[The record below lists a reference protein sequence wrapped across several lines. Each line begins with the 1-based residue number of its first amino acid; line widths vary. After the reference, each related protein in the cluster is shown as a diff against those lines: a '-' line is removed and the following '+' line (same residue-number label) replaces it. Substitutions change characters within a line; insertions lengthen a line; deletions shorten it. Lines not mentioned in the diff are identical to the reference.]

1 MCPDDS
7 NGNYTV
13 PSGTLVNTGDTVLP
27 SQHNPW
33 ANDSSTA
40 ISNRFS
46 KDGRA
51 PATGNWNLNG
61 FRITQ
66 LGTPSA
72 AGDATTK
79 TYVDTAITA
88 VNSSQPKIENLAAN
102 RLALA
107 ADKGTSFRFSGN
119 RTLTFQPAAT
129 LGVNWWCEVWSKSGV
144 VTLDPDSA
152 ETIEGSATM
161 LIQTGE
167 RCIVFCTG
175 TLFYAITASTSYSG
189 PQLQGYYF
197 GLGLTTAAD
206 AANDITVATGAAA
219 ADAANYDLMQL
230 TSAITKQID
239 AAWAVGNN
247 AGGLDTGSVGNNTY
261 YIWLI
266 RRPDTGVVD
275 VLYSLSSTAPTMPT
289 NYTQKRLI
297 GQLSRVS
304 AANGPPGL
312 SIDKSGTK
320 TLTTIT
326 MSGTSRTA
334 TGIPTGVMEVLID
347 IVGITY
353 NADAQPIIK
362 IGPSSGVV
370 STGYDNTVIN
380 ANSGVTTTDT
390 STAGFQGTASV
401 VAGPVS
407 GKIKLSRLAA
417 GSNIWVYESTFKAA
431 TANVLSVSEGTITL
445 SGELERV
452 LVGTAAGTSTHS
464 AGSVGVK
471 YRY

>member
-1 MCPDDS
+1 MPDDFS
-7 NGNYTV
+7 GNYTV

-33 ANDSSTA
+33 ASDSATA

-51 PATGNWNLNG
+51 PATGNWNLNN
-61 FRITQ
+61 FRITL
-66 LGTPSA
+66 LGAPSA
-72 AGDATTK
+72 TTDAATK
-79 TYVDTAITA
+79 GYVDTAITA

-119 RTLTFQPAAT
+119 RTLSFQPAAT
-129 LGVNWWCEVWSKSGV
+129 LGANWWCEAWSKSGI
-144 VTLDPDSA
+144 VTLDPDAS
-152 ETIEGSATM
+152 ETIEGSTTM
-161 LIQTGE
+161 LLQTGE

-219 ADAANYDLMQL
+219 ADTANYDLMQL

-266 RRPDTGVVD
+266 RRPDAGVVD
-275 VLYSLSSTAPTMPT
+275 ALYSLSSTAPTMPT

-297 GQLSRVS
+297 GQLTRASATNGTPFLTTMPLPFTRMYDSGQQTYTTNALVPLPHGLGAKPKQIVISLECVTTDGGYAAGDSVYGMALTDATASTSRGIICAPDATNLNAIFGTVS
-304 AANGPPGL
+304 GVALLRKDTRAAFNLTAANW
-312 SIDKSGTK
+312 
-320 TLTTIT
+320 
-326 MSGTSRTA
+326 R
-334 TGIPTGVMEVLID
+334 VR
-347 IVGITY
+347 
-353 NADAQPIIK
+353 
-362 IGPSSGVV
+362 
-370 STGYDNTVIN
+370 
-380 ANSGVTTTDT
+380 
-390 STAGFQGTASV
+390 F
-401 VAGPVS
+401 VAF
-407 GKIKLSRLAA
+407 A
-417 GSNIWVYESTFKAA
+417 
-431 TANVLSVSEGTITL
+431 
-445 SGELERV
+445 
-452 LVGTAAGTSTHS
+452 
-464 AGSVGVK
+464 
-471 YRY
+471 

>member
-1 MCPDDS
+1 MPDDS

-33 ANDSSTA
+33 ANDSASA

-129 LGVNWWCEVWSKSGV
+129 LGANWWCEAWSKSGV

-197 GLGLTTAAD
+197 GLGLTTNATD
-206 AANDITVATGAAA
+206 AANDIDIAVGSAA
-219 ADAANYDLMQL
+219 ADVSPYYLMQL
-230 TSAITKQID
+230 TSALTKRID
-239 AAWAVGNN
+239 AAWAVGTNQ
-247 AGGLDTGSVGNNTY
+247 GGLDTGSVANSTY

-266 RRPDTGVVD
+266 QRSDTGVVD
-275 VLYSLSSTAPTMPT
+275 ALFSLSSTAPTMPT
-289 NYTQKRLI
+289 NYDRKRRI
-297 GQLSRVS
+297 GSLVRAS
-304 AANGPPGL
+304 ATNGPPISSLASVISRSYDSGEQSITAAGL
-312 SIDKSGTK
+312 LTLAHGLGQKPKLIEARLVVKTAQANYAVGDEILAPIVPDVAQGTIYNSGTK
-320 TLTTIT
+320 
-326 MSGTSRTA
+326 
-334 TGIPTGVMEVLID
+334 
-347 IVGITY
+347 
-353 NADAQPIIK
+353 ADATNITIRFTNQAQVFAYVDATT
-362 IGPSSGVV
+362 GASGNW
-370 STGYDNTVIN
+370 TL
-380 ANSGVTTTDT
+380 AN
-390 STAGFQGTASV
+390 
-401 VAGPVS
+401 
-407 GKIKLSRLAA
+407 IRLIVRAYA
-417 GSNIWVYESTFKAA
+417 
-431 TANVLSVSEGTITL
+431 
-445 SGELERV
+445 
-452 LVGTAAGTSTHS
+452 
-464 AGSVGVK
+464 
-471 YRY
+471 

>member
-1 MCPDDS
+1 MPDDS
-7 NGNYTV
+7 SGNYSV
-13 PSGTLVNTGDTVLP
+13 PAGTLVNTGDTVLP

-129 LGVNWWCEVWSKSGV
+129 LGANWWCEVWSKSGV

-167 RCIVFCTG
+167 RCIVFCT
-175 TLFYAITASTSYSG
+175 
-189 PQLQGYYF
+189 
-197 GLGLTTAAD
+197 
-206 AANDITVATGAAA
+206 
-219 ADAANYDLMQL
+219 
-230 TSAITKQID
+230 
-239 AAWAVGNN
+239 
-247 AGGLDTGSVGNNTY
+247 
-261 YIWLI
+261 
-266 RRPDTGVVD
+266 
-275 VLYSLSSTAPTMPT
+275 
-289 NYTQKRLI
+289 
-297 GQLSRVS
+297 
-304 AANGPPGL
+304 
-312 SIDKSGTK
+312 
-320 TLTTIT
+320 
-326 MSGTSRTA
+326 
-334 TGIPTGVMEVLID
+334 
-347 IVGITY
+347 
-353 NADAQPIIK
+353 
-362 IGPSSGVV
+362 
-370 STGYDNTVIN
+370 
-380 ANSGVTTTDT
+380 
-390 STAGFQGTASV
+390 
-401 VAGPVS
+401 
-407 GKIKLSRLAA
+407 
-417 GSNIWVYESTFKAA
+417 
-431 TANVLSVSEGTITL
+431 
-445 SGELERV
+445 
-452 LVGTAAGTSTHS
+452 
-464 AGSVGVK
+464 
-471 YRY
+471 

>member
-1 MCPDDS
+1 MPDDS
-7 NGNYTV
+7 SGNYS
-13 PSGTLVNTGDTVLP
+13 PPAGTLVNTGDTVLP

-66 LGTPSA
+66 LGTPSS

-129 LGVNWWCEVWSKSGV
+129 LGANWWCEAWSKSGV

-197 GLGLTTAAD
+197 GLALTTAAD
-206 AANDITVATGAAA
+206 AANDITVATGSAA
-219 ADAANYDLMQL
+219 ADTANYDLMQL

-289 NYTQKRLI
+289 NYTQKRLV
-297 GQLSRVS
+297 GRLTRVS
-304 AANGPPGL
+304 ATNGPPGSLNDLNPLGLKYGTLITASTAAININSGIPSDAKRITLVSEL
-312 SIDKSGTK
+312 SA
-320 TLTTIT
+320 
-326 MSGTSRTA
+326 A
-334 TGIPTGVMEVLID
+334 TGMQVLIQLGTGGVLETSGY
-347 IVGITY
+347 VG
-353 NADAQPIIK
+353 AVAV
-362 IGPSSGVV
+362 IGG
-370 STGYDNTVIN
+370 
-380 ANSGVTTTDT
+380 
-390 STAGFQGTASV
+390 GTANATPSTSFLLAV
-401 VAGPVS
+401 NASVAGPYYGVVTLTRQDPSLNKWILSSQLSENS
-407 GKIKLSRLAA
+407 GFMTFASGSKTLA
-417 GSNIWVYESTFKAA
+417 GSLDRIQIS
-431 TANVLSVSEGTITL
+431 SV
-445 SGELERV
+445 
-452 LVGTAAGTSTHS
+452 
-464 AGSVGVK
+464 AGSVSFSGTLGIIVE
-471 YRY
+471 RF

>member
-129 LGVNWWCEVWSKSGV
+129 LGPNWWCEVWSKSGV

-219 ADAANYDLMQL
+219 SDTTNYDLMQL

-275 VLYSLSSTAPTMPT
+275 ALYSLSSTAPTMPA

-297 GQLSRVS
+297 GQVTRTS
-304 AANGPPGL
+304 ATNGPVVSRLLTGQQYYGDFSL
-312 SIDKSGTK
+312 STATTDILSVIPSNAVSVQFILNNAVPSATAQLLLQAVTGTNTIVSSGYASISAGISSGGAQTA
-320 TLTTIT
+320 TNTSGWLLDYSTTLGVARRDGIVRLIRRTPSTNLWYIEGSVQGSTQVSEESGYNSLGAALTGVRLTTV
-326 MSGTSRTA
+326 A
-334 TGIPTGVMEVLID
+334 
-347 IVGITY
+347 
-353 NADAQPIIK
+353 
-362 IGPSSGVV
+362 
-370 STGYDNTVIN
+370 
-380 ANSGVTTTDT
+380 
-390 STAGFQGTASV
+390 GTA
-401 VAGPVS
+401 
-407 GKIKLSRLAA
+407 
-417 GSNIWVYESTFKAA
+417 
-431 TANVLSVSEGTITL
+431 TL
-445 SGELERV
+445 SGAV
-452 LVGTAAGTSTHS
+452 
-464 AGSVGVK
+464 SVFITT
-471 YRY
+471 